1 MRRVILGTAI
11 NPYFQVVRL
20 ELISASCLYG
30 KFLSSEYSRSHICY
44 LYNNEKRQYEIL
56 DNHAGFDKIEVT
68 YTNHN
73 GSTIA
78 QIDFLYNEL
87 IKKFFMYGELNKY
100 YIRFKVYEKIDN
112 KIYNARDYVLKVKN
126 VSDKIILG
134 GLARLLVIDLDID
147 NPIYKQDI
155 DFKTMLLLHSD
166 KDWVVDIEFYYN
178 NLNIEDDNILRY
190 HSESFYNR
198 FLYLKSKKG
207 GIEFKP

>member
-20 ELISASCLYG
+20 ELFSESNFYE
-30 KFLSSEYSRSHICY
+30 KYLSSEYSTNYICY

-56 DNHAGFDKIEVT
+56 DNHAGFYKIDVV
-68 YTNHN
+68 YNN
-73 GSTIA
+73 YNDSIVA
-78 QIDFLYNEL
+78 QINFLYNEL
-87 IKKFFMYGELNKY
+87 IKKFFMYGEQDKY

-126 VSDKIILG
+126 VSDKRILG
-134 GLARLLVIDLDID
+134 GLSRLLVIDLDID

-155 DFKTMLLLHSD
+155 DFKTMLLFHSN

>member
-20 ELISASCLYG
+20 KLTSESGLYG
-30 KFLSSEYSRSHICY
+30 KYLSSEYSMNHICY
-44 LYNNEKRQYEIL
+44 LYNNEKKEYEIL
-56 DNHAGFDKIEVT
+56 DNCAGFNKIDVV
-68 YTNHN
+68 YSNYN
-73 GSTIA
+73 GSIIA
-78 QIDFLYNEL
+78 QIDFSYNEL

-126 VSDKIILG
+126 VNDRGILG
-134 GLARLLVIDLDID
+134 GLARLLIVDLDID

-155 DFKTMLLLHSD
+155 DFKTMLLFHSN

>member
-20 ELISASCLYG
+20 KLTSESGLHG
-30 KFLSSEYSRSHICY
+30 KYLSSEYSMNHTCY
-44 LYNNEKRQYEIL
+44 LYNNEKKEYEIL
-56 DNHAGFDKIEVT
+56 DNRAGFNKIDVV
-68 YTNHN
+68 YSNYN

-78 QIDFLYNEL
+78 QIDFSYNEL

-100 YIRFKVYEKIDN
+100 YIRFKVYEEIDN

-126 VSDKIILG
+126 VSDRGILG
-134 GLARLLVIDLDID
+134 GLARLLIVDLDID

-155 DFKTMLLLHSD
+155 DFKTMLLLHSN